1 MVIWFF
7 SLIFFIKIVA
17 ANRKREAAVN
27 EILTTELTY
36 VDGLRK
42 LVRIYLLPMRQRSA
56 NKILSKPIATIE
68 EISTIF
74 GNVEQLLKL
83 HEQLLKSLEER

>member
-1 MVIWFF
+1 
-7 SLIFFIKIVA
+7 LIEIIA

-27 EILTTELTY
+27 EILATERTY

-42 LVRIYLLPMRQRSA
+42 LVKIYLLPMRQKSA
-56 NKILSKPIATIE
+56 NKILLKPIATIE
-68 EISTIF
+68 EISSMF